1 MRRYPLTIPRRHAST
16 LVGLALVVAGCA
28 LAGGSTPVDVTI
40 ATAPGETAAFVPAGM
55 SVPAGKAVRLT
66 FRNESAVAN
75 NLVFTSGVTA
85 GTNAIVDP
93 GTSETVSMGPLTD
106 GTYRFVCT
114 IHEEMTGEL
123 VADG

>member
-1 MRRYPLTIPRRHAST
+1 MRRYPLTVPRRHAST
-16 LVGLALVVAGCA
+16 LVGLALVVTGCA

-40 ATAPGETAAFVPAGM
+40 ATAPGENAAFVPAGM

-66 FRNESAVAN
+66 FRNESAVAH